1 MIVTNKY
8 YYHRKRLK
16 SLFSRSSTLTQC
28 CLNGIIESV
37 SCAVLLIDKIL
48 KEQNTNWK
56 KMLCLLIFLIA

>member
-1 MIVTNKY
+1 MIVTN

-56 KMLCLLIFLIA
+56 KMLFLLIFLIA